1 MITQLNPPI
10 PLETPK
16 GKGYAHLV
24 IDYSQEHN
32 LVWVVFIDNT
42 GECWSF
48 ENKEVRL
55 QRNIT
60 LGRNHDDGSKNPT
73 LSGGVL

>member
-1 MITQLNPPI
+1 MIIQLNPPI

-55 QRNIT
+55 QINIT
-60 LGRNHDDGSKNPT
+60 LGRNHDKSNI
-73 LSGGVL
+73 S